1 MCTENRNINKTE
13 KIKEEDF
20 MAVLAKPSSRTPVIS
35 VDKSKEFIKRS
46 NEQKLTKAQLEE
58 YKKSSALFKKN
69 F

>member
-1 MCTENRNINKTE
+1 MCTENSNTNKTE
-13 KIKEEDF
+13 KLKEEDF
-20 MAVLAKPSSRTPVIS
+20 MAALAKPSSRMPVIS
-35 VDKSKEFIKRS
+35 ADKSKEFIKKS

>member
-1 MCTENRNINKTE
+1 
-13 KIKEEDF
+13 
-20 MAVLAKPSSRTPVIS
+20 MATLAKPSSRMPVINA
-35 VDKSKEFIKRS
+35 DKSKEFIKKS